1 MADIFSVEPPRWLQD
16 LTHSNEK
23 GLLGGIAGE
32 LLGGGL
38 IAATKAT
45 SPDERKNWLQELPQS
60 IGEAHLNFLDPTWKL
75 KVQQG
80 QLNLAHT
87 ALGMQEMQQRMNVN
101 ATNMQLRAQDL
112 QEIPK
117 WLAEHPTYESRAS
130 AEWPVAR
137 TPEWNRNLDQIRLRD
152 SQSVQSKVTS
162 EGIKEFSKRVDAL
175 SKLDPTGAAQFA
187 PQIGRIPSPEIL
199 QALSLAEQTA
209 AVKQENIRSQAEAEA
224 KARGE
229 VPETKITEK
238 GVIKTFKPG
247 TGAKDIQPKETT
259 LSDGTRIIY
268 NPNTGA
274 FKMTTPKGEEKPMTS
289 GQLLAIAKGLSETT
303 AVNPN
308 VKKILDLLGEKAAR
322 QVEGAPKTSKE
333 SGAAKP
339 APARTVSE
347 LPTKKELLVKGQS
360 YMTSKGVAVWE
371 GDQFR
376 LISK

>member
-1 MADIFSVEPPRWLQD
+1 MSDIFSVEPPRWLQD

-45 SPDERKNWLQELPQS
+45 TPGERKNWLQELPQS

-87 ALGMQEMQQRMNVN
+87 ALGMREMQQRMNVN
-101 ATNMQLRAQDL
+101 AANMQMRAQDL

-117 WLAEHPTYESRAS
+117 WLAEHPTYESRAN

-137 TPEWNRNLDQIRLRD
+137 TPEWNKNLDQIRLRD
-152 SQSVQSKVTS
+152 SQSVQSKVAS

-175 SKLDPTGAAQFA
+175 SKVDPTGAAQFA

-209 AVKQENIRSQAEAEA
+209 AQKQENIRVQAEAEA
-224 KARGE
+224 AARGE
-229 VPETKITEK
+229 TPEVRITEK
-238 GVIKTFKPG
+238 GVTKTFKPG
-247 TGAKDIQPKETT
+247 TGKKDIQPKETT

-274 FKMTTPKGEEKPMTS
+274 FKMTTSEGKEKPMTS
-289 GQLLAIAKGLSETT
+289 GQLLAISKALSEGPGGMT
-303 AVNPN
+303 NPN
-308 VKKILDLLGEKAAR
+308 VKKIQDLLGEKAAR
-322 QVEGAPKTSKE
+322 QLEGAPKPGKDE
-333 SGAAKP
+333 SGVRKTSLGPLTKERAVEFLKKAGGDRKK
-339 APARTVSE
+339 AEQMARDAGYE
-347 LPTKKELLVKGQS
+347 
-360 YMTSKGVAVWE
+360 
-371 GDQFR
+371 F
-376 LISK
+376 